1 MLKIVKGI
9 RGHYNNSWN
18 AATELKFIGNEGII
32 LAPNYQHVCKD
43 SWA

>member
-32 LAPNYQHVCKD
+32 LAPNYHYEWLD